1 MSNAKVQDNIELA
14 EVTVHQTEETKPLQ
28 EKTLVTVRQQ
38 STEFEILSALEKQ
51 NSDMA
56 KIAVVFFLITTLFS
70 FVLIAILISKEIRKS
85 G

>member
-14 EVTVHQTEETKPLQ
+14 EVTVHETEETKPLQ

>member
-14 EVTVHQTEETKPLQ
+14 EATVHQTEETKPLQ